1 MEMSKMMKVTEGAS
15 ARAATQGSTIGFD
28 KVTGLNRFGRKKGD
42 IKVRPGDEPGT
53 IFVDCPA
60 NQYGKLPPMVFVTKE
75 ESKRQEQ
82 ENIKAWK
89 DKLAAMTPQELAE
102 KKARFKERCE
112 KREAFDK
119 KYNIGFTS
127 EEIRTWK
134 YRTYGYDPDYYD
146 RMFGTDEEIFEAY
159 EEQYGNK

>member
-1 MEMSKMMKVTEGAS
+1 MEQKMMK
-15 ARAATQGSTIGFD
+15 ATDGFD

-42 IKVRPGDEPGT
+42 IKVRPGDKPGT

-60 NQYGKLPPMVFVTKE
+60 NQYGKLPPMVFVSKA

-82 ENIKAWK
+82 ERIKEWK

-119 KYNIGFTS
+119 KYNINITR
-127 EEIRTWK
+127 EDHLRWRYE
-134 YRTYGYDPDYYD
+134 TYGYEPDYYD
-146 RMFGTDEEIFEAY
+146 RIYGTDEEIFEAY
-159 EEQYGNK
+159 EEQYGSK

>member
-1 MEMSKMMKVTEGAS
+1 MEISKIMNDTD
-15 ARAATQGSTIGFD
+15 GFD

-60 NQYGKLPPMVFVTKE
+60 NQYGKLPPMVFVTKA
-75 ESKRQEQ
+75 ESRRQEQ

-89 DKLAAMTPQELAE
+89 DKLAAMTPEELAE
-102 KKARFKERCE
+102 KKARFKARIE
-112 KREAFDK
+112 KRNELNK
-119 KYNIGFTS
+119 KFNSYTTP

-134 YRTYGYDPDYYD
+134 YRTYGYEPDYYD
-146 RMFGTDEEIFEAY
+146 RIYGTDEEIFEAY
-159 EEQYGNK
+159 EELYGNK

>member
-1 MEMSKMMKVTEGAS
+1 MEISKIMK
-15 ARAATQGSTIGFD
+15 ATDGFD

-75 ESKRQEQ
+75 ESRRQWEENEKKEQ
-82 ENIKAWK
+82 EKI
-89 DKLAAMTPQELAE
+89 AAMTPEERAAE
-102 KKARFKERCE
+102 EAWFQAWKK
-112 KREAFDK
+112 KREENRK
-119 KYNIGFTS
+119 KFNFNTTP

-134 YRTYGYDPDYYD
+134 YRTYGYEPDYYD
-146 RMFGTDEEIFEAY
+146 RMYGTDEEIFEAY